1 MRRGYQLGP
10 TLLLHLRVKGCPFVV
25 LKTGLSNPIY
35 FPTTPR
41 LYHSTCFRPLGSS
54 LRSVGVSDIELQD
67 GLILWR

>member
-25 LKTGLSNPIY
+25 FKTGLSNPIY

-41 LYHSTCFRPLGSS
+41 HYHSTCSRPLGS

-67 GLILWR
+67 ALTLGR